1 MKVIIDCNIW
11 ISFLLGRQTELIQH
25 ILTDPRLEV
34 YICKELLHEIQEVT
48 ERDKIRK
55 YVNSDDVSTLFSLL
69 HIYCK
74 FVKIGRQAESPI
86 RDAKDLYLLSLAETV
101 KADVIV
107 SGDKDLLVLEKHG
120 KTRMITLAN
129 FKESLGYQSTVLS

>member
-11 ISFLLGRQTELIQH
+11 ISFLLGRQTELTQR
-25 ILTDPRLEV
+25 ILTDPKIEV
-34 YICKELLHEIQEVT
+34 YICKELLYEIQEVT
-48 ERDKIRK
+48 QREKIRK

-74 FVKIGRQAESPI
+74 FVKIHRKAVSPI

-101 KADVIV
+101 KADIIV

-120 KTRMITLAN
+120 KTRMVTLAN
-129 FKESLGYQSTVLS
+129 FKEDLGYKPHLLS

>member
-11 ISFLLGRQTELIQH
+11 ISFLLGRQTVLIQH

-107 SGDKDLLVLEKHG
+107 SGDKDLLVLENHG
-120 KTRMITLAN
+120 ETRMVTLAK
-129 FKESLGYQSTVLS
+129 FKENLGYKFPISS